1 MTIESWHNAPSSG
14 APGNHIVKEKNEIV
28 FCAFREKGNL
38 LLYDLLLPCIFDL
51 FDVVCYLMH
60 AFAHLVAVG
69 VNEIRNSVQASDIPA
84 VFVNKRGKL
93 TVKFSEIV
101 FVLPL
106 CFWSGFLLVGN
117 TAPCKQGSG
126 VKGTC
131 GVYYQ
136 CGLVCKR
143 WLLRSLQYEECRAKF
158 FHSKHRRRWYI
169 PNIPKA
175 FFIDFCRFFVCVNM
189 RFEKLRKKKK

>member
-1 MTIESWHNAPSSG
+1 M
-14 APGNHIVKEKNEIV
+14 
-28 FCAFREKGNL
+28 

-93 TVKFSEIV
+93 TLKFSEIV

-117 TAPCKQGSG
+117 TAAMQTMIRCER
-126 VKGTC
+126 
-131 GVYYQ
+131 Y
-136 CGLVCKR
+136 
-143 WLLRSLQYEECRAKF
+143 LRRILSMCF
-158 FHSKHRRRWYI
+158 G
-169 PNIPKA
+169 
-175 FFIDFCRFFVCVNM
+175 M
-189 RFEKLRKKKK
+189 